1 MSLICIGVNHRSAP
15 VRLLERL
22 AVPSSDL
29 AKALHHLVS
38 GDHVAEAAV
47 LSTCNRTEVY
57 ARCTRFHGAVGEV
70 RSFFAGHSGADAA
83 EIDEHLYAYYDDGA
97 VAHLFG
103 VAAGL
108 DSMIV
113 GEGEILGQV
122 RGAWQA
128 AEGEGAAGQIV
139 SRAFRHALA
148 VGKRARTETGIARH
162 ALSVSSAAVALAS
175 DRLGTLSGRAVLVLG
190 AGDMAEGMV
199 RALVDAGV
207 GDVTVAN
214 RTHSRAV
221 ELARRVGGRAVGL
234 SEILDSLVDADVLL
248 TATDSPGVHVTA
260 GDLEVVMDGR
270 TGRPLLIADIA
281 VPRDVDPG
289 AADVTGVTLLDI
301 DDLRGYGERSMEL
314 RRREIGRV
322 QDIVTDELD
331 RFRVERAAREVAPVI
346 VALRDRAEAVR
357 QGEMERFRARLAG
370 LDPAHRR
377 AVEGL
382 TQGIVN
388 KLLHSPTVRL
398 KEVAGS
404 ARADLYTDA
413 LASLF
418 DLDDLG
424 LLLGPPPTHDD
435 TPGADPGS

>member
-1 MSLICIGVNHRSAP
+1 VSLICIGVNHRSAP
-15 VRLLERL
+15 VGLLERL
-22 AVPSSDL
+22 TVPAAGL
-29 AKALHHLVS
+29 AKALHHLAS
-38 GDHVAEAAV
+38 GDHVAEVAV

-57 ARCTRFHGAVGEV
+57 ARCTRFHGAVGDV
-70 RSFFAGHSGADAA
+70 RSFFAAHSGADPA
-83 EIDEHLYAYYDDGA
+83 EIDEHLYTYYDDGA

-122 RGAWQA
+122 RSAWQA
-128 AEGEGAAGQIV
+128 AEAEGAAGQIV

-148 VGKRARTETGIARH
+148 VGKRSRTETDIARH

-175 DRLGTLSGRAVLVLG
+175 DRLGSLGGRAVLVLG
-190 AGDMAEGMV
+190 AGGMAEGMA

-207 GDVTVAN
+207 GAVTVAN

-221 ELARRVGGRAVGL
+221 ELARRVGGRAVSL
-234 SEILDSLVDADVLL
+234 SDVLDSLLEADVLL

-260 GDLEVVMDGR
+260 GDLEVLMARRPD
-270 TGRPLLIADIA
+270 RPLLIADIA

-289 AADVTGVTLLDI
+289 AADVPGVTLLDI
-301 DDLRGYGERSMEL
+301 DDLRGYGERSMGL

-322 QDIVTDELD
+322 QGIVTEELD
-331 RFRVERAAREVAPVI
+331 RFRVERAAREVAPVV
-346 VALRDRAEAVR
+346 VALRDHGEAVR
-357 QGEMERFRARLAG
+357 LGEMERFRSRLVG
-370 LDPAHRR
+370 LDPAQRR

-398 KEVAGS
+398 KEAAGS
-404 ARADLYTDA
+404 ARGDLYTDA

-424 LLLGPPPTHDD
+424 LLLGPPSAHDG
-435 TPGADPGS
+435 TGGPEPGS

>member
-1 MSLICIGVNHRSAP
+1 VSLICIGVNHRSAP
-15 VRLLERL
+15 VGLLERL
-22 AVPSSDL
+22 AVPAVEL
-29 AKALHHLVS
+29 PKALHHLLS

-57 ARCTRFHGAVGEV
+57 ARCTRFHGAVADV
-70 RSFFAGHSGADAA
+70 RAFLAAHSGADPA
-83 EIDEHLYAYYDDGA
+83 EVDEHLYTYYDDGA

-113 GEGEILGQV
+113 GEGEILRQV
-122 RGAWQA
+122 RSAWQA
-128 AEGEGAAGQIV
+128 AEAEGAAGQVV

-175 DRLGTLSGRAVLVLG
+175 DRLGSLGGRSVLVLG

-199 RALVDAGV
+199 QGLVGAGV
-207 GDVTVAN
+207 GSVTVAN
-214 RTHSRAV
+214 RTHARAV
-221 ELARRVGGRAVGL
+221 QLARRVGGQAIAL
-234 SEILDSLVDADVLL
+234 SDVLDSLLGADVLL
-248 TATDSPGVHVTA
+248 TATDSPNVHVTA
-260 GDLEVVMDGR
+260 DDIEAVMDR
-270 TGRPLLIADIA
+270 RPGRPLLIADIA

-289 AADVTGVTLLDI
+289 AASVPGVTLLDI
-301 DDLRGYGERSMEL
+301 DDLRGYGERSMAL

-322 QDIVTDELD
+322 QGIVTDELD
-331 RFRVERAAREVAPVI
+331 RFRVERSAREVAPVV

-357 QGEMERFRARLAG
+357 RAEMERFRSRLAG
-370 LDPAHRR
+370 LDPAQRR

-382 TQGIVN
+382 TQGIVK

-398 KEVAGS
+398 KEAAGS
-404 ARADLYTDA
+404 ARGDLYTDA
-413 LASLF
+413 VASLF

-424 LLLGPPPTHDD
+424 LLLGPPALRDD
-435 TPGADPGS
+435 TGGSEPGS

>member
-15 VRLLERL
+15 VGLLERL
-22 AVPSSDL
+22 AVPAVGL
-29 AKALHHLVS
+29 PKALHHLLS

-57 ARCTRFHGAVGEV
+57 ARCTRFHGAVADV
-70 RSFFAGHSGADAA
+70 RAFLAAHSGADPA
-83 EIDEHLYAYYDDGA
+83 EVDEHLYTYYDDGA

-122 RGAWQA
+122 RSAWQA
-128 AEGEGAAGQIV
+128 AEAEGAAGQVV

-175 DRLGTLSGRAVLVLG
+175 DRLGSLGGRSVLVLG

-199 RALVDAGV
+199 HGLVGAGV
-207 GDVTVAN
+207 GSVTVAN
-214 RTHSRAV
+214 RTHARAV
-221 ELARRVGGRAVGL
+221 QLARRVGGQAISL
-234 SEILDSLVDADVLL
+234 SDVLDALLGADVLL
-248 TATDSPGVHVTA
+248 TATDSSNVHVTA
-260 GDLEVVMDGR
+260 DDIEAVMDR
-270 TGRPLLIADIA
+270 RPGRPLLIADIA
-281 VPRDVDPG
+281 VPR
-289 AADVTGVTLLDI
+289 
-301 DDLRGYGERSMEL
+301 
-314 RRREIGRV
+314 
-322 QDIVTDELD
+322 
-331 RFRVERAAREVAPVI
+331 EVAPVV

-357 QGEMERFRARLAG
+357 RAEMERFRSRLAG
-370 LDPAHRR
+370 LDPAQRR
-377 AVEGL
+377 AVEAL
-382 TQGIVN
+382 TEGIVK

-398 KEVAGS
+398 KEAAGS
-404 ARADLYTDA
+404 ARGELYTDA
-413 LASLF
+413 VASLF

-424 LLLGPPPTHDD
+424 LLLGPPALRDD
-435 TPGADPGS
+435 TGGSEPGS